1 MGNSRN
7 SYVEMKINPLIGKIL
22 YGSLFMILTPI
33 MLWFWAYQTESSI
46 ELPTLKSD
54 VFGLILISSSTLII
68 LRGMLDLWIYGKG
81 LPMNAYPPKRFV
93 REGIYRYLSHP
104 IYVGAGLLSI
114 GISIYY
120 GSKSGLWL
128 VSPLFILGMISLVLG
143 YEQDAIQSI
152 FKPKDYFPLVSIP
165 TNNDAPIKTWSRLSF
180 LILVLIPW
188 LFLYELITFRG
199 VPQYAI
205 STYFP
210 FEMQLPVWGFTEF
223 FYFTAY
229 PFIIF
234 LPFFIKKNE
243 ILRGATLAGILMV
256 ITGLFLQ
263 FFIPLIAPFR
273 GINSNDS
280 LGYLLL
286 LEREYSSPAGAF
298 PSFHVAWSFFAANY
312 YSFSYPTLKKLFFT
326 WAILISVSCI
336 TTGMHSI
343 VDVLAGVILFYFAIK
358 YKQIWLKA
366 KGMTENLANSYQEK
380 FIGKMRIISHA
391 KYAGWA
397 GFIGTFFISY
407 LTNQPLMVLLI
418 GFCAMIGAGLWAQ
431 IVEKSAKLSRPFGY
445 FGCILGGAISTMIL
459 CQLYHLDFW
468 LMFAAFSVV
477 VPWAQGVGRFRCW
490 VQGCCHGKLTTEQTG
505 ICYHHPRSRVL
516 VNSNMGH
523 LPLHNTQL
531 YSVISSFIIGFIL
544 TSLWINNVN
553 MPTITGLYFILTGL
567 SRFVEEHYRGEPQTP
582 IYFGLRLYQFLAIG
596 FVLLGMF
603 ITCFKYNTPK
613 PLFQQDEMAFVAALL
628 FGFLA
633 AFMMGMDFPYSKKR
647 YSRLAS
653 VDDVS

>member
-33 MLWFWAYQTESSI
+33 MLWFWAYKTESSI
-46 ELPTLKSD
+46 ELPALKSD

-104 IYVGAGLLSI
+104 IYVGSGILSI
-114 GISIYY
+114 GLSIYF

-128 VSPLFILGMISLVLG
+128 VSPLFILGMFSLILG

-152 FKPKDYFPLVSIP
+152 FKPKDYFPLISIP
-165 TNNDAPIKTWSRLSF
+165 INQDMPIKMWARFSF
-180 LILVLIPW
+180 LILVLFPW

-199 VPQYAI
+199 VPSYAHT
-205 STYFP
+205 TYFP
-210 FEMQLPVWGFTEF
+210 FEMQLPVWGFTEV
-223 FYFTAY
+223 FYFAAY
-229 PFIIF
+229 PFIF
-234 LPFFIKKNE
+234 LLPFFIKRNE
-243 ILRGATLAGILMV
+243 ILRGSTLAGILMV
-256 ITGLFLQ
+256 ITGLFIH

-273 GINSNDS
+273 AINTNDS

-286 LEREYSSPAGAF
+286 IEREYSSPAGAF
-298 PSFHVAWSFFAANY
+298 PSFHVAWSFFAAYY
-312 YSFSYPTLKKLFFT
+312 YSLSFPSLKKLFFT
-326 WAILISVSCI
+326 LAFIISLSCI

-343 VDVLAGVILFYFAIK
+343 IDVIAGWFLFYFAIN
-358 YKQIWLKA
+358 YKQIGLKL
-366 KGMTENLANSYQEK
+366 KEITEKLANSYEEK

-397 GFIGTFFISY
+397 GFIGAFFISY
-407 LTNQPLMVLLI
+407 LTNEPVIVFFI
-418 GFCAMIGAGLWAQ
+418 GLCSMIGAGLWAQ
-431 IVEKSAKLSRPFGY
+431 IVESSAKISRPFGY
-445 FGCILGGAISTMIL
+445 FGCILGGALATTIL
-459 CQLYHLDFW
+459 CLFFDLDFC
-468 LMFAAFSVV
+468 LMFAASAVA

-531 YSVISSFIIGFIL
+531 YSVISSFVIGFIL
-544 TSLWINNVN
+544 TSLWFNDAN

-596 FVLLGMF
+596 FVLLGMT
-603 ITCFKYNTPK
+603 ITCFTYNIPK
-613 PLFQQDEMAFVAALL
+613 PIFQQPEMALVAAFS